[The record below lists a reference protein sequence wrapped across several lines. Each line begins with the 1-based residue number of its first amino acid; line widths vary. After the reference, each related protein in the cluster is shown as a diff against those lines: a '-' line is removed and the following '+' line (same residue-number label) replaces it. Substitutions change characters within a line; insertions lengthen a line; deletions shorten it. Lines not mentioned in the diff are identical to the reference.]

1 MNKFFKISGVALLF
15 IVGTVFAVMVN
26 YLSNTAEVNVQV
38 DSPIILGV
46 SNAEVGM
53 DVDCEYTEVLSPGP
67 LLLSGVTALD
77 TALYYIQ
84 VDVQAEEDPNN
95 VLDNAVFNWSM
106 TNSNGNPSCDDIS
119 NISLR
124 VKNVNYCSDWMGPLV
139 DTPVNVGC
147 VCYNDHCDI
156 LADIDYVPSDKE
168 QYELNLTFA
177 NIAPDDYTF
186 EHTIQLE

>member
-67 LLLSGVTALD
+67 LLL
-77 TALYYIQ
+77 
-84 VDVQAEEDPNN
+84 
-95 VLDNAVFNWSM
+95 
-106 TNSNGNPSCDDIS
+106 DDIS